1 MTILSRKRIL
11 RAKVTCKTSRICPRQ
26 RQWATFRVVQKST
39 VPGPSFLS
47 KLIRKHR
54 EVVLLRSARGCC
66 QVFAYCNTEVTPIL

>member
-1 MTILSRKRIL
+1 MTILSRERIL
-11 RAKVTCKTSRICPRQ
+11 RAKVTFKTSRICPRQ

-66 QVFAYCNTEVTPIL
+66 QVFAYCKMEVTQIL

>member
-1 MTILSRKRIL
+1 MTILSRERIL
-11 RAKVTCKTSRICPRQ
+11 RAKVTCKISRICPRQ

-54 EVVLLRSARGCC
+54 EVVLLRSARGYC
-66 QVFAYCNTEVTPIL
+66 QVFAYCTTEVTQIL